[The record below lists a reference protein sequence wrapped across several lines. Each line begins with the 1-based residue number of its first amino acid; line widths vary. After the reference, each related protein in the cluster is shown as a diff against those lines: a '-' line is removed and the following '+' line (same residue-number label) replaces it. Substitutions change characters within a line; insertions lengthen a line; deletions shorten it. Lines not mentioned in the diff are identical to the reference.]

1 MDNPTLVVSSPLA
14 PLPVAPAPVLTPKN
28 PILPIFIII
37 LFLFL
42 VAVISVLA
50 YQNWRLQQQ
59 ITALQAQPAPTPTP
73 TITPAFTTASNTS
86 KIISS
91 TKYRYSI
98 EIPSDWTKLAGP
110 PEDESLFNFRKGDY
124 EISLGIIPTTA
135 KTIQSYLQLADQ
147 ESLTAW
153 EGQPSV
159 KIISTKLTKINDY
172 SVVRREEEWLAA
184 AFQKPV
190 INTYFLS
197 QGNIY
202 SLTLKYLGSTT
213 NPAVTENTT
222 YNQVLSTFKFL
233 DNTTNW
239 KTYTDSKNGFSI
251 RYPSTWRS
259 ASLGENGIGFG
270 PKEIGEDVLWGIN
283 VYDKSVY
290 PKEKIIDE
298 AGKQFSDRKQN
309 TNNIDINGIQA
320 IRLITTTSS
329 IPDWYLETIIIEYG
343 SNFVTISNGAIN
355 DTKLQTLL
363 GVPKGTTF
371 KDFYSTFKFTR

>member
-1 MDNPTLVVSSPLA
+1 MDSSAVTTIPVVSPGPTFPSPQPA
-14 PLPVAPAPVLTPKN
+14 KPPLSPQKS
-28 PILPIFIII
+28 ILPLLLTI
-37 LFLFL
+37 LFLL
-42 VAVISVLA
+42 TLAATGVLA
-50 YQNWRLQQQ
+50 YQNRQLNQRLSV
-59 ITALQAQPAPTPTP
+59 ITASPTPTP
-73 TITPAFTTASNTS
+73 QIFVPPADPTTGWKTYSNPSSGISFKYPAEWRFTESETFKSATFNTKIPSSETRGEQTIDYTFDSILEDSRNYNDWVNNPGQTTALGTETINNNLFEKFVVADMYYSLNYIYKAND
-86 KIISS
+86 KIIRFMVWP
-91 TKYRYSI
+91 YNAQNP
-98 EIPSDWTKLAGP
+98 EKLPASLK
-110 PEDESLFNFRKGDY
+110 ESVY
-124 EISLGIIPTTA
+124 
-135 KTIQSYLQLADQ
+135 
-147 ESLTAW
+147 
-153 EGQPSV
+153 
-159 KIISTKLTKINDY
+159 
-172 SVVRREEEWLAA
+172 
-184 AFQKPV
+184 
-190 INTYFLS
+190 
-197 QGNIY
+197 
-202 SLTLKYLGSTT
+202 
-213 NPAVTENTT
+213 
-222 YNQVLSTFKFL
+222 QVLSTFKFL

-309 TNNIDINGIQA
+309 TNNIDINGIQTT
-320 IRLITTTSS
+320 RLITTTSS

-371 KDFYSTFKFTR
+371 KDFYSTFKFTQ